1 MGVTVDGQIVQVTE
15 TTGVPEPSP
24 TKSLSAQGGAAAP
37 PAKLSDPELF
47 GRLVYGLALVGV
59 DHYVNMT
66 RQFQR
71 QIDADPTL
79 LLPVQKGDN
88 ASRTDLL
95 RYTAVGGV
103 LLGGRLAASL
113 VRSGLELGGRV
124 TGVTL
129 DTAAWAA
136 SNPLVKQVRLPTD
149 DAVNSLKRRLDELMA
164 AGRREEE
171 NGRVLATEVV
181 EQTIEEIIDYLSQSE
196 PLAELVRDQLNE
208 QSTGVATAVA
218 ETARTATNIGDN
230 TLEGIVRRLFG
241 KTPRAEVA
249 PSPVAGKP
257 QTMYEPAVLM
267 DQGKASPQ
275 SGTGD

>member
-1 MGVTVDGQIVQVTE
+1 M
-15 TTGVPEPSP
+15 
-24 TKSLSAQGGAAAP
+24 
-37 PAKLSDPELF
+37 
-47 GRLVYGLALVGV
+47 
-59 DHYVNMT
+59 
-66 RQFQR
+66 
-71 QIDADPTL
+71 
-79 LLPVQKGDN
+79 
-88 ASRTDLL
+88 
-95 RYTAVGGV
+95 
-103 LLGGRLAASL
+103 
-113 VRSGLELGGRV
+113 
-124 TGVTL
+124 
-129 DTAAWAA
+129 
-136 SNPLVKQVRLPTD
+136 
-149 DAVNSLKRRLDELMA
+149 
-164 AGRREEE
+164 
-171 NGRVLATEVV
+171 

-241 KTPRAEVA
+241 KTPRTEMA